1 MEELLFIFIFLNK
14 ILYNIQNK
22 YKLSIILVKYIKFIN
37 TANNILSSGP
47 ELSSFHTTISVDPGK
62 VVVFNDRAVH
72 RGGATVDTQRL
83 VLRFIANGTRLED
96 K

>member
-1 MEELLFIFIFLNK
+1 MNYGFISRLYPAK
-14 ILYNIQNK
+14 IK
-22 YKLSIILVKYIKFIN
+22 KEYIKFIN

-62 VVVFNDRAVH
+62 VVVFNDRAAH
-72 RGGATVDTQRL
+72 RGRATVDTQRL